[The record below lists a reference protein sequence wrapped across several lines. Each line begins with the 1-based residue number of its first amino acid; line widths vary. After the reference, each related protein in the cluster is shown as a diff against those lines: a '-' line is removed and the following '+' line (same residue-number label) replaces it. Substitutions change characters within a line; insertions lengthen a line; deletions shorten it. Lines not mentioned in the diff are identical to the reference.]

1 MYSPGYLKSLLY
13 FPELYNLITIN
24 NDTRNKKP
32 IHPETMSIY
41 LDNAATSYPKPE
53 SVYQAVMHA
62 MREVGASPGRG
73 GHRRSLEAGRI
84 MFQAREAAATL
95 FSVPDSSRIIFTHS
109 ATEAL
114 NMALR
119 GTLAPG
125 DHVITSSMEHNSLA
139 RPLHL
144 LQQQGVRVTVVQA
157 EANGWINPTEIT
169 RALTPHTRM
178 IAIGHVSNVS
188 GTIQPI
194 AAIAAIAREAGALFL
209 LDAAQSAGFVPI
221 DVVSCG
227 IDLLAVPGHKGLY
240 GPQGTGLLYAA
251 SHIALKPLLAGGTG
265 TNSTSEDQPESL
277 PDGFEA
283 GTHNLPGIAGLKA
296 GIEFV
301 MEQGVTEI
309 GAHERNLVSFAIER
323 LRGVPGI
330 NLHCPEDATL
340 RGAVLSFTVAGKDS
354 STVAFELDQR
364 YDIAVRAGLHCAPQA
379 HRTLGTFPDGT
390 VRMSPGWFNTSE
402 DIAIFTNAVITCVK

>member
-1 MYSPGYLKSLLY
+1 
-13 FPELYNLITIN
+13 
-24 NDTRNKKP
+24 
-32 IHPETMSIY
+32 MSIY

-53 SVYQAVMHA
+53 SVYLAVMHA
-62 MREVGASPGRG
+62 MREIGASPGRG

-84 MFQAREAAATL
+84 MFQAREAAAAL

-119 GTLAPG
+119 GTLLPG

-144 LQQQGVRVTVVQA
+144 LQCQGVAVTVVQA
-157 EANGWINPTEIT
+157 GADGRIDPADIAG
-169 RALTPHTRM
+169 ALTPQTRM

-194 AAIAAIAREAGALFL
+194 AAISAIARKAGVLFL
-209 LDAAQSAGFVPI
+209 LDAAQSAGSVPI
-221 DVVSCG
+221 DVVSG
-227 IDLLAVPGHKGLY
+227 AIDLLAVPGHKGLY

-251 SHIALKPLLAGGTG
+251 PHIALKPLLAGGTG
-265 TNSTSEDQPESL
+265 SNSTSEDQPDSL

-301 MEQGVTEI
+301 MEQGVAVI
-309 GAHERNLVSFAIER
+309 GEHERSLVTYAIER
-323 LRGVPGI
+323 LQGVAGVT
-330 NLHCPEDATL
+330 LHCPTDPAL
-340 RGAVLSFTVAGKDS
+340 RGAVLSLTVAGKDS
-354 STVAFELDQR
+354 SALAFELDR
-364 YDIAVRAGLHCAPQA
+364 RFDIAVRSGLHCAPRA

-390 VRMSPGWFNTSE
+390 VRMSPGWFTTRE
-402 DIAIFTNAVITCVK
+402 DIAIFADAVVTCIQ

>member
-1 MYSPGYLKSLLY
+1 
-13 FPELYNLITIN
+13 
-24 NDTRNKKP
+24 
-32 IHPETMSIY
+32 MSIY

-53 SVYQAVMHA
+53 AVYQAVMHA

-95 FSVPDSSRIIFTHS
+95 FGAPDSSRIIFTHS

-119 GTLAPG
+119 GTLVPG

-144 LQQQGVRVTVVQA
+144 LEKQGVELTVIQA
-157 EANGWINPTEIT
+157 GADGAIDPDAIQ
-169 RALTPHTRM
+169 RALRPHTRM

-194 AAIAAIAREAGALFL
+194 ADISAIARAAGALFL
-209 LDAAQSAGFVPI
+209 LDAAQSAGSVPI
-221 DVVSCG
+221 DVVATP
-227 IDLLAVPGHKGLY
+227 IDLLAAPGHKGLY

-251 SHIALKPLLAGGTG
+251 AHVFLKPLLAGGTG
-265 TNSTSEDQPESL
+265 TNSTSEDQPDSM

-296 GIEFV
+296 GMEFV
-301 MEQGVTEI
+301 LEQGVATI
-309 GAHERNLVSFAIER
+309 GAHERTLVNYAIE
-323 LRGVPGI
+323 LLQGVPRVT
-330 NLHCPEDATL
+330 LHCPTDPAL
-340 RGAVLSFTVAGKDS
+340 RGAVLSITVEGKDS
-354 STVAFELDQR
+354 AALAFELDQR
-364 YDIAVRAGLHCAPQA
+364 FDIAVRAGLHCAPRA
-379 HRTLGTFPDGT
+379 HRTLGTFPGGT
-390 VRMSPGWFNTSE
+390 LRMSPGWFTTRE
-402 DIAIFTNAVITCVK
+402 DIAIFVNAVVECL

>member
-1 MYSPGYLKSLLY
+1 
-13 FPELYNLITIN
+13 
-24 NDTRNKKP
+24 
-32 IHPETMSIY
+32 MSIY

-62 MREVGASPGRG
+62 MREIGASPGRG
-73 GHRRSLEAGRI
+73 GHRLSLEAGRI
-84 MFQAREAAATL
+84 MFQAREAASAL
-95 FSVPDSSRIIFTHS
+95 FSAPDSSRIIFTHS
-109 ATEAL
+109 ATESL

-119 GTLAPG
+119 GTLVAG

-144 LQQQGVRVTVVQA
+144 LEKQGVALTTVQA
-157 EANGWINPTEIT
+157 GPDGIIDPEDVR
-169 RALTPHTRM
+169 RALTPRTRM

-194 AAIAAIAREAGALFL
+194 ELVSAIAREAGALFL
-209 LDAAQSAGFVPI
+209 LDAAQSAGSVPI
-221 DVVSCG
+221 DVVASA

-251 SHIALKPLLAGGTG
+251 SSVKLIPLLAGGTG
-265 TNSTSEDQPESL
+265 TNSTSEDQPDTL

-301 MEQGVTEI
+301 MAQGVAVI
-309 GAHERNLVSFAIER
+309 GDHERDLVAYAIER
-323 LRGVPGI
+323 MSKIPHVT
-330 NLHCPEDATL
+330 LHCPLDPVV
-340 RGAVLSFTVAGKDS
+340 RGAVLSFTIAGKDS
-354 STVAFELDQR
+354 AAVAFELDQR
-364 YDIAVRAGLHCAPQA
+364 FDIAVRSGLHCAPRA
-379 HRTLGTFPDGT
+379 HRTLGTFPGGT
-390 VRMSPGWFNTSE
+390 VRMSPGWFTTRE
-402 DIAIFTNAVITCVK
+402 DIALFIDAVEKCL

>member
-1 MYSPGYLKSLLY
+1 
-13 FPELYNLITIN
+13 
-24 NDTRNKKP
+24 
-32 IHPETMSIY
+32 
-41 LDNAATSYPKPE
+41 
-53 SVYQAVMHA
+53 MHA

-84 MFQAREAAATL
+84 VFQAREAAAAL
-95 FSVPDSSRIIFTHS
+95 LSAPDSSRIIFTHS

-144 LQQQGVRVTVVQA
+144 LEKQGVALTIVQA
-157 EANGWINPTEIT
+157 GADGLVDPDAIQ
-169 RALTPHTRM
+169 RALSPQTRM

-194 AAIAAIAREAGALFL
+194 ADISAIAREAGALFL
-209 LDAAQSAGFVPI
+209 LDAAQSAGSLPI
-221 DVVSCG
+221 DVLATP
-227 IDLLAVPGHKGLY
+227 IDLLAAPGHKGLY

-251 SHIALKPLLAGGTG
+251 AHVPLRPFLVGGTG
-265 TNSTSEDQPESL
+265 TNSTSEVQPDFM

-296 GIEFV
+296 GMEFV
-301 MEQGVTEI
+301 MQQGVAAI
-309 GAHERNLVSFAIER
+309 GEHERGLVDYAIE
-323 LRGVPGI
+323 LLHGVPRVT
-330 NLHCPEDATL
+330 LHCPANPAL
-340 RGAVLSFTVAGKDS
+340 RGALLSITVAGKDA
-354 STVAFELDQR
+354 TALAFELDQR
-364 YDIAVRAGLHCAPQA
+364 FDIAVRAGLHCAPRA
-379 HRTLGTFPDGT
+379 HRTLGTFPGGT
-390 VRMSPGWFNTSE
+390 LRMSPGWFTTRE
-402 DIAIFTNAVITCVK
+402 DIAIFVDAVVQCL

>member
-1 MYSPGYLKSLLY
+1 
-13 FPELYNLITIN
+13 
-24 NDTRNKKP
+24 
-32 IHPETMSIY
+32 
-41 LDNAATSYPKPE
+41 
-53 SVYQAVMHA
+53 MHA
-62 MREVGASPGRG
+62 MRDVGASPGRG
-73 GHRRSLEAGRI
+73 GHRLSLEAGRI

-119 GTLAPG
+119 GTLVAG

-144 LQQQGVRVTVVQA
+144 LERQGILLTVVQA
-157 EANGWINPTEIT
+157 GAEGLIDPAEVSK
-169 RALTPHTRM
+169 ALTPHTRM

-194 AAIAAIAREAGALFL
+194 AAISAVAREAGVLFL
-209 LDAAQSAGFVPI
+209 LDAAQSAGSVSI
-221 DVVSCG
+221 DVVECG

-240 GPQGTGLLYAA
+240 GPQGTGILYAA
-251 SHIALKPLLAGGTG
+251 SNVPLIPLLSGGTG
-265 TNSTSEDQPESL
+265 TNSTSEDQPDSM
-277 PDGFEA
+277 PDGFES

-301 MEQGVTEI
+301 LEKGVEQI
-309 GAHERNLVSFAIER
+309 GNHERLLVSYAIER
-323 LRGVPGI
+323 LQGVPGI
-330 NLHCPEDATL
+330 ALHCPADAAL
-340 RGAVLSFTVAGKDS
+340 RGAVLSFTAAGHDS
-354 STVAFELDQR
+354 SALAFMLDQR
-364 YDIAVRAGLHCAPQA
+364 FDIAVRAGLHCAPRA

-390 VRMSPGWFNTSE
+390 VRTSPGWFTTRE
-402 DIAIFTNAVITCVK
+402 DIAIFCDAVVACLK